1 MNERAS
7 KVTSKIAVEQQ
18 FWIHLEKSLSSLLA
32 ELEVENVEVKVPR
45 NDQVRGILASA
56 GEEKFGGAEKEE
68 EVEKVVVV
76 GDASNVKKVVEAIQA
91 SVEELV
97 RSFSSLSLARDH

>member
-7 KVTSKIAVEQQ
+7 KVTSKISVEQQ
-18 FWIHLEKSLSSLLA
+18 FWIHLEKSLSSLLSG
-32 ELEVENVEVKVPR
+32 LEVENVEVKVPR

-56 GEEKFGGAEKEE
+56 GEEKFGSEKKSEE
-68 EVEKVVVV
+68 EEEKVIVI

-97 RSFSSLSLARDH
+97 CIVHII